1 MTFDNI
7 NKDWVVV
14 GKIQKTHGTKG
25 LVKIISYCHKPS
37 SIFNYEPIIL
47 KNTKE
52 KVYLDLNDKN
62 NNSQEKKIFIAKIT
76 SSKNIETSR
85 NFIGEELLAD
95 KNNFP
100 ECKKNDF
107 FYSDLE
113 ECNVFDLNNKLI
125 GKISGIFNFGAGDI
139 LEITKNE
146 DNSTML
152 INFNK
157 YNFPKISI
165 KGKSITLNIT

>member
-1 MTFDNI
+1 MI
-7 NKDWVVV
+7 
-14 GKIQKTHGTKG
+14 
-25 LVKIISYCHKPS
+25 KII
-37 SIFNYEPIIL
+37 IL
-47 KNTKE
+47 RK
-52 KVYLDLNDKN
+52 
-62 NNSQEKKIFIAKIT
+62 KKIFIAKIT
-76 SSKNIETSR
+76 SSQNIEKSR
-85 NFIGEELLAD
+85 NLIGEELLAD

-139 LEITKNE
+139 LEIKMNE

-152 INFNK
+152 MNFNK

-165 KGKSITLNIT
+165 KKKSITLNIT

>member
-7 NKDWVVV
+7 KKDWVVV
-14 GKIQKTHGTKG
+14 GKIQKTYGTTG
-25 LVKIISYCHKPS
+25 LVKIISYCQKPS

-52 KVYLDLNDKN
+52 KLYLDLNGKKN
-62 NNSQEKKIFIAKIT
+62 NPPEKKIFIAKVA

-85 NFIGEELLAD
+85 YLIGEELLAD
-95 KNNFP
+95 KNKFSK
-100 ECKKNDF
+100 CKNNDF

-113 ECNVFDLNNKLI
+113 ECNVLDLNNNLI

-152 INFNK
+152 INFSK

-165 KGKSITLNIT
+165 KEKSITLNFI

>member
-7 NKDWVVV
+7 KKDWVVV
-14 GKIQKTHGTKG
+14 GKIQKTYGTKG

-52 KVYLDLNDKN
+52 KVYLDLNDKKN
-62 NNSQEKKIFIAKIT
+62 NPQEKKIFIAKLT

-85 NFIGEELLAD
+85 NLIGEELLAQ
-95 KNNFP
+95 KNKFP
-100 ECKKNDF
+100 KCKKNDF

-113 ECNVFDLNNKLI
+113 ECNVLDLNNNLI
-125 GKISGIFNFGAGDI
+125 GKISGIFNYGAGDI

-157 YNFPKISI
+157 NNFPKISI
-165 KGKSITLNIT
+165 KEKSIILNIT

>member
-1 MTFDNI
+1 MSIYSIRKN
-7 NKDWVVV
+7 WVVV
-14 GKIQKTHGTKG
+14 GKIQKTYGTTG
-25 LVKIISYCHKPS
+25 LVKIISYCEKPS
-37 SIFNYEPIIL
+37 SIFDYEPIIL
-47 KNTKE
+47 ENTRE
-52 KVYLDLNDKN
+52 RVYLDLNYKN
-62 NNSQEKKIFIAKIT
+62 KNILKKKVFTAKI
-76 SSKNIETSR
+76 SSSNNIETSK
-85 NFIGEELLAD
+85 NLIGKELLA
-95 KNNFP
+95 N
-100 ECKKNDF
+100 KKKFNACEKSDF

-113 ECNVFDLNNKLI
+113 ECNVLDLNNKLI

-165 KGKSITLNIT
+165 KEKSITLNIT

>member
-7 NKDWVVV
+7 KKDWVVV
-14 GKIQKTHGTKG
+14 GKIQKTYGTKG

-52 KVYLDLNDKN
+52 KVYLDLNDKKN
-62 NNSQEKKIFIAKIT
+62 NPHEKKIFIAKLT

-85 NFIGEELLAD
+85 NLIGEELLAQ
-95 KNNFP
+95 KNKFP
-100 ECKKNDF
+100 KCKKNDF

-113 ECNVFDLNNKLI
+113 ECNVLDLNNNLI
-125 GKISGIFNFGAGDI
+125 GKISGIFNYGAGDI
-139 LEITKNE
+139 LEITKNK

-157 YNFPKISI
+157 HNFPKISI
-165 KGKSITLNIT
+165 KEKSIILNIT

>member
-7 NKDWVVV
+7 KKDWVVV
-14 GKIQKTHGTKG
+14 GKIQKTYGTNG

-52 KVYLDLNDKN
+52 KVYLDLNDKKN
-62 NNSQEKKIFIAKIT
+62 NPQEKKIFIAKLT

-85 NFIGEELLAD
+85 NLIGEELLAQ
-95 KNNFP
+95 KNKFP
-100 ECKKNDF
+100 KCKKNDF

-113 ECNVFDLNNKLI
+113 ECNVLDLNNNLI
-125 GKISGIFNFGAGDI
+125 GKISGIFNYGAGDI

-157 YNFPKISI
+157 HNFPKISI
-165 KGKSITLNIT
+165 KEKSIILNIT

>member
-7 NKDWVVV
+7 KKDWVVV
-14 GKIQKTHGTKG
+14 GKIQKTYGTKG

-52 KVYLDLNDKN
+52 KVYLDLNDKKN
-62 NNSQEKKIFIAKIT
+62 NPQEKKIFIAKLT

-85 NFIGEELLAD
+85 NLIGEELLAQ
-95 KNNFP
+95 KNKFP
-100 ECKKNDF
+100 KCKKNDF

-113 ECNVFDLNNKLI
+113 ECNVLDLNNNLI
-125 GKISGIFNFGAGDI
+125 GKISGIFNYGAGDI
-139 LEITKNE
+139 LEITKNK

-157 YNFPKISI
+157 NNFPKISI
-165 KGKSITLNIT
+165 KEKSIILNIT

>member
-7 NKDWVVV
+7 KKDWVVV
-14 GKIQKTHGTKG
+14 GKIQKTYGTNG

-52 KVYLDLNDKN
+52 KVYLDLNDKKN
-62 NNSQEKKIFIAKIT
+62 NPQEKKIFIAKLT

-85 NFIGEELLAD
+85 NLIGEELLAH
-95 KNNFP
+95 KNKFP

-113 ECNVFDLNNKLI
+113 KCNVLDLNNNLI
-125 GKISGIFNFGAGDI
+125 GKISGIFNYGAGDI

-157 YNFPKISI
+157 HNFPKISI
-165 KGKSITLNIT
+165 KEKSIILNIT